1 MRYPKPQTHVSRLGG
16 GRAGNRMGGL
26 KGATTETGFQEAP
39 HFNIFALKKGMSFI
53 FICQPDSEMKYF
65 YH

>member
-1 MRYPKPQTHVSRLGG
+1 
-16 GRAGNRMGGL
+16 MGGL

-39 HFNIFALKKGMSFI
+39 HFNIFAHKGMSFI